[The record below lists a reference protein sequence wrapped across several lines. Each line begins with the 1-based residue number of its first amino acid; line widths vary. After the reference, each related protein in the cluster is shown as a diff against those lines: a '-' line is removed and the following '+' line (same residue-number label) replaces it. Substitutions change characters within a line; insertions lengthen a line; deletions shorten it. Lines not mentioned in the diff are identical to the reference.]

1 MCVLFSVSL
10 PCVGFCKKISVRSC
24 RKSVLPEMQRFL
36 RCGIRN
42 SSSGFWVRSIAVLQ
56 KGSEIT
62 PSSYW
67 HAAWDCV
74 LGIFAHSNW
83 ITCVG
88 RSPQKRGLHSLRHT
102 LATRLLEKGT
112 PLPTIAEILGHT
124 SLESTRIY
132 AKADVEALRGVALNL
147 DEVNHAS

>member
-1 MCVLFSVSL
+1 MCVLFSGSS

-74 LGIFAHSNW
+74 LGIFA
-83 ITCVG
+83 
-88 RSPQKRGLHSLRHT
+88 RSEDHT
-102 LATRLLEKGT
+102 SELQSRFDLVCRLLLEKKKEYSQRT
-112 PLPTIAEILGHT
+112 DT
-124 SLESTRIY
+124 
-132 AKADVEALRGVALNL
+132 
-147 DEVNHAS
+147 